1 MSLEYCFRCGDPTG
15 RAGRGDDSI
24 YIGDEGPFCEEC
36 YAKSP
41 TASMT
46 SDEKA
51 TAMVEAFRPLAEIG
65 KPVSVDHLEL
75 AKAIFAAGFRLGHKY
90 GQDAAVAFDWGTQQQ
105 RATDARS
112 RLGAGRKMDA

>member
-46 SDEKA
+46 
-51 TAMVEAFRPLAEIG
+51 I
-65 KPVSVDHLEL
+65 DHLEL

-90 GQDAAVAFDWGTQQQ
+90 GQDAAVAADWGTH
-105 RATDARS
+105 S
-112 RLGAGRKMDA
+112 REPQTPESAWERDVKWMLETKFEPLDPDEPKDWEKV